1 MFLFS
6 LIVHSVNGKKIT
18 AQESDVS
25 TQSLC
30 LCVASQQI
38 SVCGSGAI
46 LLCNY
51 NQFFFV
57 PFLCSIVCGLSG
69 SAAFFIN

>member
-18 AQESDVS
+18 AQEYDVS
-25 TQSLC
+25 TQSVFMLRHNKC
-30 LCVASQQI
+30 QSVVVVPCYYVIII
-38 SVCGSGAI
+38 SSS
-46 LLCNY
+46 LHH
-51 NQFFFV
+51 
-57 PFLCSIVCGLSG
+57 LCSIVCGLSG